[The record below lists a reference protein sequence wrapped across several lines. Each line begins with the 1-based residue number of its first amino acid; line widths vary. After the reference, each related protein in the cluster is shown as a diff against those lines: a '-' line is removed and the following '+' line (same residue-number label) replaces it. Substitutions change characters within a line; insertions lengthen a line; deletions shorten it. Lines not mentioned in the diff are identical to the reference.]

1 MARVSTFTHHYL
13 QCCCCK
19 LDISNNIVKK
29 ELFKNIFYTILL
41 IFLIV
46 YNCYYFNN
54 YDFLI
59 KKSNIVLG
67 CLVLLSFSLILL
79 YILNLA
85 YLIFIIIKSNKHV
98 HPPRIVPV

>member
-1 MARVSTFTHHYL
+1 MSRISTFIHHYL

-29 ELFKNIFYTILL
+29 EIFKNIFYTILL

-59 KKSNIVLG
+59 EKSNIVLG
-67 CLVLLSFSLILL
+67 CLVLLSFSLISL

-85 YLIFIIIKSNKHV
+85 YLIFITVSSNKYLQ
-98 HPPRIVPV
+98 PTRIVPV